1 MKSLSRRKLIKFGIT
16 GGLVGAFTTKG
27 SMAKAL
33 LPPTPAETE
42 GPFYPVTPQDDKDFD
57 LTRVQGRDG
66 VAKGKYIIV
75 MGSVL
80 DSHDQPVSQA
90 TVEIWQANAKGRY
103 RHPRDPNPAP
113 LDPNFQGWAIVL
125 TNENGEFRFKTVM
138 PGSYPASPTWVRP
151 PHIHFKVSKKGYAE
165 LTTQMYFPG
174 EALNET
180 DLLLNQKKPSERL
193 LMIAKKRGPSETEA
207 LDVYEHAI
215 VLKQKS

>member
-1 MKSLSRRKLIKFGIT
+1 MKSLSRRKLIKLGIT
-16 GGLVGAFTTKG
+16 GGVVGAITPKG
-27 SMAKAL
+27 GMAKAL
-33 LPPTPAETE
+33 LPPTPAESE

-66 VAKGKYIIV
+66 VAEGKQIIV

-80 DSHDQPVSQA
+80 DNHGQPIPQA

-103 RHPRDPNPAP
+103 RHPHDSNPAP

-125 TNENGEFRFKTVM
+125 ADENGEFCFKTVM
-138 PGSYPASPTWVRP
+138 PGSYPASPTWIRP
-151 PHIHFKVSKKGYAE
+151 PHIHFKISKKSYEE

-180 DLLLNQKKPSERL
+180 DLLLTQKKPSERL
-193 LMIAKKRGPSETEA
+193 LMIARKRGPSATEA
-207 LDVYEHAI
+207 LDVYEYAI
-215 VLKQKS
+215 VLKQES

>member
-1 MKSLSRRKLIKFGIT
+1 MKSLSRRKLIKLGIT
-16 GGLVGAFTTKG
+16 GGVVGAFTPKG
-27 SMAKAL
+27 GVAKAL

-66 VAKGKYIIV
+66 VAEGRHIIV

-80 DSHDQPVSQA
+80 DDQGQPVPQA
-90 TVEIWQANAKGRY
+90 SVEIWQANAKGRY

-125 TNENGEFRFKTVM
+125 TDDNGEFRFKTVM

-151 PHIHFKVSKKGYAE
+151 PHIHFRISKKGFAE
-165 LTTQMYFPG
+165 LTTQMYFPD

-180 DLLLNQKKPSERL
+180 DLLLNGKKPTERL
-193 LMIAKKRGPSETEA
+193 LMIARKRGQSETEA
-207 LDVYEHAI
+207 LDAYEYAI
-215 VLKQKS
+215 VLTQKS